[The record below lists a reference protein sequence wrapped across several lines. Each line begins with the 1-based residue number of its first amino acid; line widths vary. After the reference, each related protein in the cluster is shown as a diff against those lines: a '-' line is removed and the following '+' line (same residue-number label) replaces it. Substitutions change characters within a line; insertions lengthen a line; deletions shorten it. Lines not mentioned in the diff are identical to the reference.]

1 LSRSLS
7 AANQDALT
15 PAVLLWASL
24 GTVPQLGLVIA
35 GHYNDAVYSTW
46 PVAGLVVGV
55 IVAAG
60 YTIQTRRSFVDA
72 AWHGAMVAAISTFLG
87 TALAAVLADVPALDL
102 ATVTLSGIAAGAL
115 TGVVTFEAVRRVT
128 RARSV

>member
-1 LSRSLS
+1 MF
-7 AANQDALT
+7 
-15 PAVLLWASL
+15 LWASL

-35 GHYNDAVYSTW
+35 GHYSDAVYATW
-46 PVAGLVVGV
+46 PVSGLVVGI

-60 YTIQTRRSFVDA
+60 YTIQIRRSFVDS

-102 ATVTLSGIAAGAL
+102 ATVTLSGVAAGGL
-115 TGVVTFEAVRRVT
+115 TGLLTFAAVGRIT
-128 RARSV
+128 RQ